1 MTKVRMFGM
10 ADAAA
15 FRPWHKAMM
24 PKYLFLKPWGIVVCT
39 VLHLLRYISTECEQE
54 DPEVMP
60 GGYRQCQI
68 YTSYTSYHVMVHVR
82 RVYPATTHANAAT
95 PPERLI
101 TPSLLVRRIDSAA
114 KKRLGRR
121 RRREKRRRE
130 RHRGA
135 KQTVAGKDQGTR
147 MRMQGEREGG
157 VQETAAQKRRRRESD
172 VGGEEMAP
180 RMTMRRESDGRGG
193 EMAAGMT
200 MRRES
205 EGGGKEK
212 AAEKSSRRGREGGA
226 RTSCREIEDGRSFE
240 VGAEQ

>member
-1 MTKVRMFGM
+1 VNSKTQGN
-10 ADAAA
+10 AYWL
-15 FRPWHKAMM
+15 P
-24 PKYLFLKPWGIVVCT
+24 PN
-39 VLHLLRYISTECEQE
+39 
-54 DPEVMP
+54 
-60 GGYRQCQI
+60 QI
-68 YTSYTSYHVMVHVR
+68 YTATTSYHVMVYVR
-82 RVYPATTHANAAT
+82 RVYPAIEITLANAAT

-157 VQETAAQKRRRRESD
+157 AQKTAAQKRRRRESD
-172 VGGEEMAP
+172 VGGEEM
-180 RMTMRRESDGRGG
+180 TT
-193 EMAAGMT
+193 GMT

-205 EGGGKEK
+205 EGGGKEQS
-212 AAEKSSRRGREGGA
+212 AGKSSRREREGGA
-226 RTSCREIEDGRSFE
+226 
-240 VGAEQ
+240 